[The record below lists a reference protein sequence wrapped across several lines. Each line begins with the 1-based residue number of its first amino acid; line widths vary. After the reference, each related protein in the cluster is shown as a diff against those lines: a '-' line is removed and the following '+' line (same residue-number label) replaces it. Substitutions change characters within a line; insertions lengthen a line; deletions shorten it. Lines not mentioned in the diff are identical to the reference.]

1 MSKAGLSWVMGIALL
16 VVLALSLD
24 GYAGDLYRK
33 LLLTAALC
41 LSFNY
46 LFGISGQLA
55 FSHIA
60 FYGIGAYGVVILTYK
75 VGLPLPLA
83 IVGAAVVCGLLSF
96 VVAVPATRLKGFYLA
111 LATLAFA
118 QLFNVLLLQGGDVT
132 GGPEGISG
140 FSAKDYFGLPST
152 GSAYTVVIVMILIF
166 TFTVLLLLDQ
176 SWFGRACRAI
186 RDNEA
191 AAEAMGINIF
201 RTKVAAFMIS
211 STLAGVAGIAYAFAD
226 NYVNPIV
233 FSLEPLFLLLFMV
246 IVGGTGRH
254 AGAILGAVVL
264 FLAPEVLEAWVGRHY
279 LLGFGLIMVLVIL
292 FLPTGLIGL
301 VDRINS
307 KFWTK
312 AVNR

>member
-1 MSKAGLSWVMGIALL
+1 MSRVWLSWLLGIVAI
-16 VVLALSLD
+16 VALSLILEC
-24 GYAGDLYRK
+24 YVGDLYRK
-33 LLLTAALC
+33 LLLTVALC

-83 IVGAAVVCGLLSF
+83 IIGAVISCGLLSF
-96 VVAVPATRLKGFYLA
+96 IVAVPATRLKGFYLA

-118 QLFNVLLLQGGDVT
+118 QLFNVLLLQGGDIT

-140 FSAKDYFGLPST
+140 FSAKGYFGVPSS
-152 GSAYTVVIVMILIF
+152 GGAYTVVIAGILIF
-166 TFTVLLLLDQ
+166 TFAILLLLDR

-191 AAEAMGINIF
+191 AAEAMGVNIF
-201 RTKVAAFMIS
+201 RTKVAAFVVT
-211 STLAGVAGIAYAFAD
+211 STLSGIAGISYAFAD
-226 NYVNPIV
+226 NYINPTV
-233 FSLEPLFLLLFMV
+233 FTLEPLFLLLFMI

-264 FLAPEVLEAWVGRHY
+264 FLAPEMLEAWIGRHY
-279 LLGFGLIMVLVIL
+279 LLGFGVVMVLVIL
-292 FLPTGLIGL
+292 FLPSGLIGL
-301 VDRINS
+301 VDR
-307 KFWTK
+307 FQDRL
-312 AVNR
+312 AAHGDRQ